1 MAVLAMTADQV
12 AEELEYRRTDGTGNG
27 DLIRELYRNGDFPA
41 PIDPDQPAIRWRW
54 SRVRVEQYV
63 AGEWRDRP
71 RPAVLFGS
79 VGEQHVDDRGV
90 A

>member
-1 MAVLAMTADQV
+1 MAGLAMTADQV
-12 AEELEYRRTDGTGNG
+12 AEELEYRRTDDTGNG
-27 DLIRELYRNGDFPA
+27 DLIRELFRSDRFPA

-63 AGEWRDRP
+63 AGEWRDLP
-71 RPAVLFGS
+71 RPAFALGS
-79 VGEQHVDDRGV
+79 VGEHHVDDRGV